1 MSRLRAQSIRA
12 MCEGVERP
20 MIVPFSVKK
29 LVINGKS
36 AGLSAASYDCRI
48 NEDLVL
54 GPDPAYLVREA
65 MLANAD
71 WEKAVIE
78 DVRDWDS
85 ANEIDR
91 LRQNYDS
98 AISTLRNAPKN
109 YSIAHTMEDFDIP
122 FNVSAD
128 VADKSTYAR
137 LFVSC
142 YNTFT
147 DPGFKGNLTLEIVN
161 HSAEFVELK
170 AGDPICQMIFTWL
183 DGDTDLPYQGKYQG
197 QTKGSHAARLEK
209 EDGSYVK
216 KEV

>member
-12 MCEGVERP
+12 MCNGVERP
-20 MIVPFSVKK
+20 MIMPFSAEK

-48 NEDLVL
+48 NDDLVL

-65 MLANAD
+65 ILAKYDLDSFTETNKGHPD
-71 WEKAVIE
+71 PVEHMQLFHDYEKSIT
-78 DVRDWDS
+78 
-85 ANEIDR
+85 
-91 LRQNYDS
+91 
-98 AISTLRNAPKN
+98 TLRNAPKN
-109 YSIAHTMEDFDIP
+109 YSLAHTMEDFDIP

-147 DPGFKGNLTLEIVN
+147 DPGFQGNLTLEIVN
-161 HSAEFVELK
+161 HSSEFVELK
-170 AGDPICQMIFTWL
+170 KGDPICQMIFTWL
-183 DGDTDLPYQGKYQG
+183 DGDTDLPYRGKYQG
-197 QTKGSHAARLEK
+197 QSKGSHAARLENA
-209 EDGSYVK
+209 DGSYLK